1 MSHPWNQDKHLW
13 TLKYVF
19 FFQEKKKNH
28 KTAFLKKDS
37 S

>member
-19 FFQEKKKNH
+19 FFQENKYH